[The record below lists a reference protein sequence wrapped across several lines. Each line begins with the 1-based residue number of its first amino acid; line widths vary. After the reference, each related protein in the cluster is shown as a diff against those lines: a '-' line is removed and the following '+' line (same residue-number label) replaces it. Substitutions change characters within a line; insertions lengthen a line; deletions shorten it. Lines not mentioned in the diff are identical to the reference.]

1 MEFTTTTEISRKW
14 SKAFSQTKE
23 TIILNNNKM
32 LGLYLPAE
40 LWQAVLDSWIINQIR
55 EELWELNDKE
65 TVKTIRDYKQWKKTD
80 SIDFGDY
87 LKENNIKI

>member
-1 MEFTTTTEISRKW
+1 MEFTTTTEISRKG
-14 SKAFSQTKE
+14 SKAFSKTKE

-40 LWQAVLDSWIINQIR
+40 LWKAILDSWIIHQLR

-65 TVKTIRDYKQWKKTD
+65 TVETIRAYKEWKQTD
-80 SIDFGDY
+80 SISLKDFR
-87 LKENNIKI
+87 KKHNM

>member
-1 MEFTTTTEISRKW
+1 MEFTTTTEISRKG

-65 TVKTIRDYKQWKKTD
+65 TVELVRAYKQWEKTD
-80 SIDFGDY
+80 SIGFY
-87 LKENNIKI
+87 ELLKENNIKI